1 MFGLLRT
8 IHSDRVEGFI
18 PDDGVICDLGECLT
32 KLDSLL
38 FQIFTAMSLY
48 ARKSQIMDQTEMDGS
63 KCVIGRLLGQK
74 SAPALKSWL

>member
-1 MFGLLRT
+1 M
-8 IHSDRVEGFI
+8 GFI

-48 ARKSQIMDQTEMDGS
+48 ARESQIVDQTESDGS
-63 KCVIGRLLGQK
+63 KCVTGRLLGQK
-74 SAPALKSWL
+74 ICTSIKILALKVNE